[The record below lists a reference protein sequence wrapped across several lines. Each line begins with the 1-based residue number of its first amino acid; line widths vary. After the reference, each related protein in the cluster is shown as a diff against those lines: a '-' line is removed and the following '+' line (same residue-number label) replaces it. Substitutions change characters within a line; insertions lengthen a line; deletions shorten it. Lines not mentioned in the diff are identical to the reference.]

1 MCYFRKFYFVLSQLP
16 PQSFWSRLLNFLN
29 NELIYMHSNIHDNHF
44 INHLLLIA
52 GVNGARY
59 KACLRAQTIEL
70 ILIYDLHGREHT
82 DG

>member
-1 MCYFRKFYFVLSQLP
+1 
-16 PQSFWSRLLNFLN
+16 
-29 NELIYMHSNIHDNHF
+29 MHSNIHDNHF